1 MTAGAIAGDKEKGL
15 ASGMDAY
22 FSKPIK
28 AATLAA
34 MVGRWVTSVPPT
46 RREES
51 ARESTPLLDARLPA
65 GLREIGS
72 DEFDSLVGLFVTD
85 GASRVAELRMAR
97 SSGDLEAIGRLAH
110 TLKGSRSAFG
120 AADLADLCA
129 ELQVSSA
136 DDDTEGSA
144 RLVDMV
150 DAEFGLVSGGLRDEL
165 VDEARIDGLT
175 GIPNRRAWDE
185 ETPRSIERARRSGG
199 PLSLAMIDL
208 DRFKS
213 YAHEGLE
220 TLADRADAALYA
232 CKSDGRD
239 RVGSIAV
246 ADGVV
251 GRAKRPRPSVA

>member
-1 MTAGAIAGDKEKGL
+1 MTAGAIAGDNEKCL
-15 ASGMDAY
+15 AAGMDAY

-28 AATLAA
+28 ADTLAA
-34 MVGRWVTSVPPT
+34 MVGRWVTSIPPT

-51 ARESTPLLDARLPA
+51 ARETTPLLDARLLA
-65 GLREIGS
+65 G
-72 DEFDSLVGLFVTD
+72 
-85 GASRVAELRMAR
+85 LRMAR
-97 SSGDLEAIGRLAH
+97 SSGDLEAIGRRAH
-110 TLKGSRSAFG
+110 TLKGSNSAFG

-136 DDDTEGSA
+136 DDDTEVSA

-150 DAEFGLVSGGLRDEL
+150 DAEFGLVSGGL
-165 VDEARIDGLT
+165 T
-175 GIPNRRAWDE
+175 GIPHRRAWDE

-213 YAHEGLE
+213 RAHEGLE

-251 GRAKRPRPSVA
+251 GRAKQPRPSVA

>member
-1 MTAGAIAGDKEKGL
+1 MTAGAIAGDKEKCL
-15 ASGMDAY
+15 AAGMDAY

-28 AATLAA
+28 ADTLAA

-51 ARESTPLLDARLPA
+51 ARETTPL
-65 GLREIGS
+65 
-72 DEFDSLVGLFVTD
+72 
-85 GASRVAELRMAR
+85 
-97 SSGDLEAIGRLAH
+97 GRRAH
-110 TLKGSRSAFG
+110 TLKGSSSTYR

-136 DDDTEGSA
+136 DDDAEGSA
-144 RLVDMV
+144 RLVDTV

-165 VDEARIDGLT
+165 VDEARLDGLT

-185 ETPRSIERARRSGG
+185 ETPRSIEPARRSGG

-220 TLADRADAALYA
+220 TLADRADVALYA